1 MDDYRRSVFDMPGKL
16 PVTPIRAFPNMRPS
30 PAGFRFS
37 CCAIIMDC
45 CKKRPARPGPVNR
58 MDRNAALEPCDHACH
73 RLQFLRE
80 RVLAGRAG
88 YQRQMAERLLH
99 QARQEG
105 FGKHREHEG
114 LLRTRKRLRRRAARL
129 LQGGTRLRRP
139 IMPNRG
145 IHRRRAHPH
154 GEARLH
160 RRPGHRFRRRPQAP
174 LPHHDGRGNRTR
186 LPGEGQPLL
195 RALPTGEQTRIHARG
210 GHRRSGRHRRFH
222 QTAFRHPAQPLAED
236 RLLCAY
242 RTREY
247 GRALRR

>member
-1 MDDYRRSVFDMPGKL
+1 MDDFRRSVCDMPGKL
-16 PVTPIRAFPNMRPS
+16 PVAPIRAFQNMRPS

-174 LPHHDGRGNRTR
+174 LPHHDGRGNRAC
-186 LPGEGQPLL
+186 LPSEGQPLL
-195 RALPTGEQTRIHARG
+195 RALPAGKQTRIHARSRYRRYW
-210 GHRRSGRHRRFH
+210 GHCRFH
-222 QTAFRHPAQPLAED
+222 QTAFCHPAQSLAED
-236 RLLCAY
+236 LLLCAC
-242 RTREY
+242 RAREH